1 MVGEYVHK
9 QTGTEV
15 RAMLYSGEPDVEEL
29 RAFVSCAVDDRRR
42 SHVEPLGILRIEH
55 KENRWQ
61 TVYPGDWIVEVRR
74 GEFQRR
80 AAANFEFAYEP
91 LFADFEPEP

>member
-1 MVGEYVHK
+1 MAGRYVHK
-9 QTGTEV
+9 QTETEV
-15 RAMLYSGEPDVEEL
+15 RALLYLGDVEEL

-42 SHVEPLGILRIEH
+42 SHVEPVGLVRIEH
-55 KENRWQ
+55 KRGRWQ